1 MEFTEDILN
10 EMDFLLVMHN
20 KCKDRRTRAL
30 LAGLI
35 NVAIEH
41 HIMGEYLKREHKE
54 EWLKSMLNKGKMAFK
69 DKFEQFLKP
78 PDRKPPGL

>member
-1 MEFTEDILN
+1 MEFTEEILN

-41 HIMGEYLKREHKE
+41 HIMGEHLKQEHKE
-54 EWLKSMLNKGKMAFK
+54 EWLKDMLNKGKKAFK
-69 DKFEQFLKP
+69 EKFERFLTP
-78 PDRKPPGL
+78 PPKSPTP